1 MEEMIAACVR
11 EGAVAAAMTGSG
23 SAVFGLFREAVAAK
37 AARKLQRPDWLVLF
51 DPDPLSPRVRTPDD
65 PVIDS

>member
-1 MEEMIAACVR
+1 
-11 EGAVAAAMTGSG
+11 MTGSG

-37 AARKLQRPDWLVLF
+37 AARKLQRPDWLVL
-51 DPDPLSPRVRTPDD
+51 LTRTLLAPRVRTADD